1 MTPKTH
7 AHLSKQCPVLK
18 RLIEQ
23 AGPCDIVPQTRSPF
37 EALVRAVAHQQLNGT
52 AAETILGRFLALFP
66 HGQFPAPDE
75 IASVPD
81 EAIRAAGF
89 SRSKLAAIR
98 DISEK
103 AMSGVVPH
111 REELATLPD
120 DEIVERL
127 TQCRG
132 VGRWTV
138 EMFLMFTLGRPD
150 VLPVDDFGVRN
161 GYRIAYGLS
170 EMPTPKELQAAGEKW
185 RPYRTTASWY
195 MWRAVDLARESGSGA
210 AKVPSKAADSSK
222 KKTKPKSKAKVK
234 AKVAQPAKPKP
245 KSKAKVKAKTKAK
258 PVARKSQPLK
268 KRAGGG
274 RA

>member
-7 AHLSKQCPVLK
+7 AHLSKADPVIR
-18 RLIEQ
+18 RLIQ
-23 AGPCDIVPQTRSPF
+23 SVGPCPLTPLPDRSPF
-37 EALVRAVAHQQLNGT
+37 EALISAVAHQQLNGT
-52 AAETILGRFLALFP
+52 AAETILRRFLALF
-66 HGQFPAPDE
+66 HAGRFPLPEEVA
-75 IASVPD
+75 AVPD

-98 DISEK
+98 DISAK
-103 AMSGVVPH
+103 ALSGIVPH
-111 REELATLPD
+111 RDELASLPD
-120 DEIVERL
+120 DVIIERL
-127 TQCRG
+127 TECRG

-161 GYRIAYGLS
+161 GYRIAYGLD
-170 EMPTPKELQAAGEKW
+170 EMPSPKELLAAGERW

-195 MWRAVDLARESGSGA
+195 LWRAVDLARESAGPKPASKSKSKPSTA
-210 AKVPSKAADSSK
+210 AKKNLATTRAAKPAPATAKRPAARVKSAKASKPRK
-222 KKTKPKSKAKVK
+222 
-234 AKVAQPAKPKP
+234 PAK
-245 KSKAKVKAKTKAK
+245 S
-258 PVARKSQPLK
+258 